1 MCSAMA
7 DLTQFYGETFHI
19 DWGEKL
25 KKEAV
30 PWKIDFLE
38 TRFFYLPERASPDE
52 GVRDCRT
59 KVAQPVNNNLRY
71 QRYLV

>member
-38 TRFFYLPERASPDE
+38 TCQREPDFLETLPARESQSR
-52 GVRDCRT
+52 
-59 KVAQPVNNNLRY
+59 
-71 QRYLV
+71 